1 MFAHRPLAAFA
12 AAVTVA
18 TVGALVLSGCSSTV
32 PLAAIGTAVPDAH
45 ARVAV
50 IGDSIEAGLGLTA
63 AEAWPE
69 LLAVDRRWALDNLS
83 VSGAGFVATGSSG
96 DTFDAQVDAA
106 IADKAQIVLVGAS
119 DNDLGQDL
127 DTVSAAMATAIGRI
141 RAALPQ
147 ARIVGYDA
155 LSGAASDDELAPL
168 DAALET
174 TVTSDGGV
182 WIDLGEPYRGQD
194 GLVQADGEHPTV
206 AGQQA
211 IAAVALSRLDD
222 LVEARATSTAA
233 ATS

>member
-12 AAVTVA
+12 TAVTVA
-18 TVGALVLSGCSSTV
+18 TVGAVALSGCSTAV
-32 PLAAIGTAVPDAH
+32 PQAAVGTAVADAH
-45 ARVAV
+45 TRVAV

-63 AEAWPE
+63 GEAWPE

-83 VSGAGFVATGSSG
+83 VSGAGFVATGTSG
-96 DTFDAQVDAA
+96 ATFDGQVDTA
-106 IADKAQIVLVGAS
+106 IADKAQLVLIGAS
-119 DNDLGQDL
+119 DNDLGQDV
-127 DTVSAAMATAIGRI
+127 DTVSAAMTAAVDRI
-141 RAALPQ
+141 RAALPH

-155 LSGAASDDELAPL
+155 LSGAASDDDLAPL

-174 TVTSDGGV
+174 AVTSDGGV

-222 LVEARATSTAA
+222 LVEVRSEATGTPFS
-233 ATS
+233 